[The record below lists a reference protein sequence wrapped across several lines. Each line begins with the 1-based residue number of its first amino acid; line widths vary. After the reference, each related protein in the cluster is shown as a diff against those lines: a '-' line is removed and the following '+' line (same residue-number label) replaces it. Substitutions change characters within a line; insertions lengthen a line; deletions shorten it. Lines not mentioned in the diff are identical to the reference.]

1 MNDEPGGL
9 HKVAQTLSENQ
20 INIEDA
26 YGFVIKS
33 GEQAVLIIQVENQP
47 QAHNILERNGFQL
60 LTDEEIYQLW
70 KIQLIIVNRKT
81 HYNDY
86 EGARPLITPKKIK
99 T

>member
-9 HKVAQTLSENQ
+9 HRVARALAENQ

-33 GEQAVLIIQVENQP
+33 GEKAVLVIQVENQP

-60 LTDEEIYQLW
+60 LTDEEIYQL
-70 KIQLIIVNRKT
+70 
-81 HYNDY
+81 
-86 EGARPLITPKKIK
+86 
-99 T
+99 